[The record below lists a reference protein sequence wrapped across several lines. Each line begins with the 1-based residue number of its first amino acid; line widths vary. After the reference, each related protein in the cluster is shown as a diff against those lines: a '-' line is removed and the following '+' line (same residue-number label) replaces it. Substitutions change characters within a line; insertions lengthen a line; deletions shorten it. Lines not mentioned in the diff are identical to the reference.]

1 MGWVDSMEQKSIDQ
15 RLKETFEELRSHNVF
30 GTMISGGF
38 VGAILGS
45 VALTGGAIAPAF
57 VGLGIGGIAGAIL
70 GREVGNKIT
79 DKQEKVFDEKLSN
92 LNWQQRDSFK
102 EESIRA
108 LCNTMYENMN
118 PDKNIKPKTQEI
130 KM

>member
-1 MGWVDSMEQKSIDQ
+1 MEVKSIDQ
-15 RLKETFEELRSHNVF
+15 RLKETFEELRSHNVL

-79 DKQEKVFDEKLSN
+79 DKQEKVFEEKLQDI
-92 LNWQQRDSFK
+92 NWQQRDSFK
-102 EESIRA
+102 EEAIRA
-108 LCNTMYENMN
+108 LCNTMYENTT
-118 PDKNIKPKTQEI
+118 PDKKTKEKTQELKI
-130 KM
+130 